1 MLISAKLFSLVLR
14 NRLNSWCEDNYKL
27 SEFQFGFRDGRSTSD
42 CIFILHSLIQCVL
55 KENAKLYC
63 AFIDYEKA
71 FDTVIRDALW
81 FKLLDNGILSSKLTR
96 MLLSLYHKVLA
107 AVKMQSDVSSFF

>member
-1 MLISAKLFSLVLR
+1 M
-14 NRLNSWCEDNYKL
+14 
-27 SEFQFGFRDGRSTSD
+27 
-42 CIFILHSLIQCVL
+42 L

-81 FKLLDNGILSSKLTR
+81 FKLLDNVINSKLTR
-96 MLLSLYHKVLA
+96 MLRSLYHKVLA
-107 AVKMQSDVSSFF
+107 AVKMQSDVSRFFEIRVNRFPHYCLFFSSMTCTRI